1 MDFASWIFM
10 PWCTKS
16 SSDFTHETPDSDG
29 RLSLS
34 FHFKWA
40 WDEWGKICTLYS
52 LIASLAWG
60 NWGSFSSRAEW
71 IMTSSDPD
79 PASQRKRKKKLSSS
93 LFCPYK
99 RRFFAFSWERCLL
112 CKFFFILIPP
122 SPIFPTSSSMK
133 HEVRQQ
139 GSWEQRRVLNHS
151 W

>member
-1 MDFASWIFM
+1 MNIHAVHGVQSRHRISH
-10 PWCTKS
+10 TKHR
-16 SSDFTHETPDSDG
+16 TAEG
-29 RLSLS
+29 RLSRS

-40 WDEWGKICTLYS
+40 WDEWSKICTPYS
-52 LIASLAWG
+52 LIASLARG
-60 NWGSFSSRAEW
+60 NWGSFSSRVEW

-79 PASQRKRKKKLSSS
+79 PASQKREREREKKLSSS

-99 RRFFAFSWERCLL
+99 RRFLAFSCERCLL
-112 CKFFFILIPP
+112 CNFFFILILP

-139 GSWEQRRVLNHS
+139 GGWEQRRVLNHS